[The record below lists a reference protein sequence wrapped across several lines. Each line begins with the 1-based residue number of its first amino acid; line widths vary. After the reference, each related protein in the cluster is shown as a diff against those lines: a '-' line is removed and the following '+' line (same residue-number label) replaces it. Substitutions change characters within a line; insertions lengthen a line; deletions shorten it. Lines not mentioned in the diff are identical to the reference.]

1 VTVIRYRLPFTDFG
15 LRFVTAVFIA
25 ALIHSSRK
33 GIMLNVHQLAK
44 SFSLTP
50 LFNSVTFSLNP
61 GDRLGLVGPNG
72 SGKTTLLRI
81 ITGQETA
88 DAGHVTIAPYT
99 RIGYLTQG
107 FELNLDATLAEVVGR
122 AAGDIDILEAELAD
136 LALALAE
143 QPHNEQLQSQYDAIL
158 QRVSTADTGR
168 AAAILAGLD
177 LADVPPDLRVRQLS
191 GGQKTRLKLALVLLA
206 DPQLLLLDEPT
217 NHLDIQTLEWL
228 ENWLADFAG
237 GALIVSHDR
246 TFLDRTVTR
255 ILALDPQQQTATEYA
270 GSYSDYETQ
279 VAHEREL
286 QWAAYKDQQQEIRRI
301 KQDIAQ
307 VKAQAEQTERQAS
320 SVRRG
325 GEMMKLK
332 GYKDYQQSIAKKVAR
347 KAKAREG
354 KLERY
359 LEAEDR
365 VERPSQSRNIRLD
378 FADTL
383 HLGQSVLRLVDMSVG
398 FAGERPLLTHLNLE
412 IAAGERIVLTGPNGS
427 GKTTLLRTIARQL
440 PPLAGHIEQGPTVKL
455 GYMTQ
460 EQAGLDWNL
469 SPLQTI
475 QHAFSNEEAARTF
488 LAYFLFTKDE
498 PLKPNSQL
506 SYGQRARLE
515 LAQMVADGCNV
526 LLLDEPINHLDIPAR
541 TQFEEALSGFEGTIL
556 TVIHDRYF
564 IDRFADEIWWIEN
577 GRIRRS

>member
-1 VTVIRYRLPFTDFG
+1 
-15 LRFVTAVFIA
+15 
-25 ALIHSSRK
+25 
-33 GIMLNVHQLAK
+33 MLTVHQLTK
-44 SFSLTP
+44 SFSLKT
-50 LFNSVTFSLNP
+50 LFSNITFSLNP
-61 GDRLGLVGPNG
+61 SDRIGLVGPNG

-81 ITGQETA
+81 IAGEETA
-88 DAGHVTIAPYT
+88 DSGHVTIAPYT

-107 FELNLDATLAEVVGR
+107 FELDLEATLAEIVGR
-122 AAGDIDILEAELAD
+122 AAGDIEILETELAN
-136 LALALAE
+136 LAMALAE

-168 AAAILAGLD
+168 AASILAGLD
-177 LADVPPDLRVRQLS
+177 LADVPSDLRVHQLS
-191 GGQKTRLKLALVLLA
+191 GGQKTRLKLALVLLN

-228 ENWLADFAG
+228 ESWLADFAG

-246 TFLDRTVTR
+246 TFLDHTVTR
-255 ILALDPQQQTATEYA
+255 ILALDAQQQTATEYA
-270 GSYSDYETQ
+270 GSYSDYEEQ
-279 VAHEREL
+279 KAHEREL

-307 VKAQAEQTERQAS
+307 VRAQAEQTERQAS

-325 GEMMKLK
+325 GELMKLK
-332 GYKDYQQSIAKKVAR
+332 GYKDYQQSIAKKVAK
-347 KAKAREG
+347 KAKARES
-354 KLERY
+354 KLEQF

-365 VERPSQSRNIRLD
+365 VERPSQSRTIRLD
-378 FADTL
+378 FADTA
-383 HLGQSVLRLVDMSVG
+383 HLGQSVLRLVDVSVG
-398 FAGERPLLTHLNLE
+398 FAGERPLLSHLNLE
-412 IAAGERIVLTGPNGS
+412 ISAGARIVLTGPNGS
-427 GKTTLLRTIARQL
+427 GKTTLLRTIAQQI

-460 EQAGLDWNL
+460 EQVSLDMKL

-475 QHAFSNEEAARTF
+475 QHAFSNEEAARNF

-498 PLKPNSQL
+498 PLKPNRQL

-515 LAQMVADGCNV
+515 LAQMVAAGCNV
-526 LLLDEPINHLDIPAR
+526 LLLDEPTNHLDIPSR
-541 TQFEEALSGFEGTIL
+541 TQFEEALATFEGTIL

-564 IDRFADEIWWIEN
+564 IERFAEEIWWIED
-577 GRIRRS
+577 GGIRRA

>member
-1 VTVIRYRLPFTDFG
+1 
-15 LRFVTAVFIA
+15 
-25 ALIHSSRK
+25 
-33 GIMLNVHQLAK
+33 MLTVHQLAK
-44 SFSLTP
+44 SYSLKT
-50 LFNSVTFSLNP
+50 LFNNITFSLNP
-61 GDRLGLVGPNG
+61 GDRVGLVGVNG
-72 SGKTTLLRI
+72 CGKTTLLRI
-81 ITGQETA
+81 IAGVETA
-88 DAGHVTIAPYT
+88 DSGHITIAPYT
-99 RIGYLTQG
+99 RLGYLTQG
-107 FELNLDATLAEVVGR
+107 FELDLNATLAEVVGR
-122 AAGDIDILEAELAD
+122 AAGDIDILEAELAE

-143 QPHNEQLQSQYDAIL
+143 QPHNEQLQTQYDDIL

-177 LADVPPDLRVRQLS
+177 LADVPPDLQVRQLS
-191 GGQKTRLKLALVLLA
+191 GGQKTRLKLALVLLN

-217 NHLDIQTLEWL
+217 NHLDIETLEWL
-228 ENWLADFAG
+228 ESWLADFAG

-255 ILALDPQQQTATEYA
+255 ILAMDAQQQSVTEYA
-270 GSYSDYETQ
+270 GSYSDYEAQ

-307 VKAQAEQTERQAS
+307 VRAQAEKTERQAS

-332 GYKDYQQSIAKKVAR
+332 GYKDYQQSIAKKVAK

-354 KLERY
+354 KLERF
-359 LEAEDR
+359 LEDEER

-378 FADTL
+378 FADTA
-383 HLGQSVLRLVDMSVG
+383 HLGQSVIRLMAVSVG
-398 FAGERPLLTHLNLE
+398 FAGERPLLTNLNLD
-412 IAAGERIVLTGPNGS
+412 IAAAARIVLTGPNGS
-427 GKTTLLRTIARQL
+427 GKTTLLRTLAHQL
-440 PPLAGHIEQGPTVKL
+440 PPLAGAIEQGPTVKL

-460 EQAGLDWNL
+460 EQRNLDLNL
-469 SPLQTI
+469 SPVQTI
-475 QHAFSNEEAARTF
+475 QHAFPTEEAARTF

-506 SYGQRARLE
+506 SFGQRARLE
-515 LAQMVADGCNV
+515 LALMVADGCNV
-526 LLLDEPINHLDIPAR
+526 LLLDEPTNHLDIPSR
-541 TQFEEALSGFEGTIL
+541 TQFEEALATFDGTIL

-564 IDRFADEIWWIEN
+564 IERFADEIWWIEN
-577 GRIRRS
+577 GRIRRT